1 MANFHSMDP
10 LDCGL
15 PSFPSKSPDRAPATG
30 ARNVKYNAKMGK
42 RARCFGFTL
51 LMYTILMRRDDRTGV
66 LVAGAGPVGMFT
78 ALRLALA
85 GVAVQVIDQ
94 ESRTAGRSFACA
106 LHPRTLQLLDEV
118 GAAIEAVQLGRR
130 IETVAFYEGGAR
142 CAEVKLSALPGP
154 FPFVLV
160 LAQSALEDLL
170 ERKLREQHGVKV
182 HWNHRLADLQ
192 IRDGAAFAGI
202 EEMALAGKGYI
213 VPDFELQVKRTLS
226 VRADFVVGADGQNS
240 VVRQRLGIASDQ
252 VGEPEL
258 FTVYE
263 LETESALAPEMRIV
277 LDPQTVSV
285 LWPFAENKCRWSFQ
299 WPQADAPSEFPLK
312 DRNRFTISESPGGND
327 SRHQLQQLLAVR
339 APWFQA
345 GIKDAGWGTVIQFEH
360 RLARQFG
367 RDRAWL
373 AGDAAH
379 QTGPVGAQSMNLGMR
394 EAADLAARLAR
405 ILGEDGPPSLLEA
418 YNLEYRAEWEQLLGL
433 KGGVKADPAA
443 GAWVRER
450 RARPLPCLPA
460 SGSELGLLLSQL
472 GLEWER
478 PAPHAAAGPQGAQ

>member
-1 MANFHSMDP
+1 
-10 LDCGL
+10 
-15 PSFPSKSPDRAPATG
+15 
-30 ARNVKYNAKMGK
+30 
-42 RARCFGFTL
+42 
-51 LMYTILMRRDDRTGV
+51 
-66 LVAGAGPVGMFT
+66 MFT
-78 ALRLALA
+78 ALRLAQA

-106 LHPRTLQLLDEV
+106 LHPRTLQLLDEAGV
-118 GAAIEAVQLGRR
+118 AREAVQLGRR
-130 IETVAFYEGGAR
+130 IETAAFYEGSAR
-142 CAEVKLSALPGP
+142 RAEVKLSALPGP

-160 LAQSALEDLL
+160 LPQSALEDLL
-170 ERKLREQHGVKV
+170 EKKLREQHGVKV

-192 IRDGAAFAGI
+192 IRDGAAIAGI

-226 VRADFVVGADGQNS
+226 VRADFLVGADGRNS
-240 VVRQRLGIASDQ
+240 VVRQRLGIPSDQ
-252 VGEPEL
+252 AGEPEL

-299 WPQADAPSEFPLK
+299 WPRADAPSEFPLK
-312 DRNRFTISESPGGND
+312 DRNRFTISESPGD
-327 SRHQLQQLLAVR
+327 SDSLHQLQRLLAAR

-345 GIKDAGWGTVIQFEH
+345 GIKDAGWGATIQFEH

-394 EAADLAARLAR
+394 EAAGLAARLAR
-405 ILGEDGPPSLLEA
+405 ILRENAPPSLLDA

-433 KGGVKADPAA
+433 KDAVKASPAA
-443 GAWVRER
+443 AAWVRER
-450 RARPLPCLPA
+450 RAKILPCVPA
-460 SGSELGLLLSQL
+460 SGGDLGLLLSQL
-472 GLEWER
+472 GLEWGC
-478 PAPHAAAGPQGAQ
+478 PALPAVAGPEGAR